1 MRFLAIF
8 LSFVPWIDL
17 KMHTLVLLNDLDTWA
32 VMSLMLDHS
41 EITKMPFWDDPKSQK
56 CFIFTIFWSWLC
68 WIDLILHILILLN
81 ELDTLAVKSPLLDHS
96 KIKKCLLGWSKE
108 LKILRIDQFTKLS
121 SQRPVFRSFS
131 KSPNG
136 SICKVN
142 SLKSIFQH
150 FYLFLPINGWS
161 RVSEASLQYEGLQKN
176 IRQAGFPS

>member
-56 CFIFTIFWSWLC
+56 CFIFTIFWSLLC

-96 KIKKCLLGWSKE
+96 KIKKMPSWMIQRAKN
-108 LKILRIDQFTKLS
+108 
-121 SQRPVFRSFS
+121 SQNRS
-131 KSPNG
+131 
-136 SICKVN
+136 IHQV
-142 SLKSIFQH
+142 IQ
-150 FYLFLPINGWS
+150 
-161 RVSEASLQYEGLQKN
+161 SEASLSKFFEVSKWLNLQ
-176 IRQAGFPS
+176 S